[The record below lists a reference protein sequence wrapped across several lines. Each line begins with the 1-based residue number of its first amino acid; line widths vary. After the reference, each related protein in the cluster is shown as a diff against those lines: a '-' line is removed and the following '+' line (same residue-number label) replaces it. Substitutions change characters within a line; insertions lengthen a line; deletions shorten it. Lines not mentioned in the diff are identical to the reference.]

1 MARRRAT
8 RSRSFRGAETG
19 KQEPQVA
26 LEPSY
31 AYTDGGDAAELTS
44 AYGFDLDPW
53 QQTIINSWLG
63 RDASDHF
70 TATSAGLSVPRQN
83 GKNALLEVRELYGV
97 VCMGE
102 KILHTAHEVKT
113 ARKAFLR
120 LASFFENERQY
131 PELAE
136 EVKIIRRTNGQE
148 AIELWNGGSI
158 EFSARSRGAA
168 RGFTVDTVV
177 FDEAQELTDEQV
189 EALLPTLA
197 AAPSGNRQFIYT
209 GTPPSP
215 TCVAQVFRRT
225 REVAHA
231 GTDDKMCWHEWS
243 IEELPKDTS
252 PENLIELAYET
263 NPAMGYR
270 ITDDFVRKE
279 AMTMSIDG
287 FCRERLG
294 WWSTTGAS
302 NAIPEALWASSAAPK
317 EECPTEGKKAF
328 GVKFSP
334 DGSMVVLSVC
344 RLPLDAPAWV
354 ECIGVGTLSDGLKWL
369 TDFLCTEEME
379 DTTAAI
385 AIDGKNGAGALL
397 EKLQELYSRRAL
409 MLPGTKGVIDAA
421 VILDESLRDGSV
433 KHWDGGE
440 LDSQAALNESALHSM
455 KRKIGS
461 DGGWS
466 YGGDTSA
473 IIESVALAL
482 WAAKTTT
489 RDPDG
494 GCVIL

>member
-1 MARRRAT
+1 M
-8 RSRSFRGAETG
+8 
-19 KQEPQVA
+19 A

-31 AYTDGGDAAELTS
+31 AYTDGGDAAILTA

-53 QQTIINSWLG
+53 QQTVIDSWLG
-63 RDASDHF
+63 RDKTDHF

-83 GKNALLEVRELYGV
+83 GKNALLEVRELYGIV
-97 VCMGE
+97 TMHE

-120 LASFFENERQY
+120 LASFFENERQH
-131 PELAE
+131 PELAAK
-136 EVKIIRRTNGQE
+136 VKAIRKTNGQE
-148 AIELWNGGSI
+148 AIELTDGGAI

-177 FDEAQELTDEQV
+177 FDEAQELSDEQLD
-189 EALLPTLA
+189 ALLPTLA

-215 TCVAQVFRRT
+215 SCVAQVFRRQ
-225 REVAHA
+225 REIAYA
-231 GTDDKMCWHEWS
+231 GADDKMCWHEWS
-243 IEELPKDTS
+243 IDELPKDAS
-252 PENLIELAYET
+252 VDNLVDLAFDT

-270 ITDDFVRKE
+270 ISAEFVRKE
-279 AMTMSIDG
+279 AMTMSLDG
-287 FCRERLG
+287 YCRERLG
-294 WWSTTGAS
+294 WWSSTGGS
-302 NAIPEALWASSAAPK
+302 SAIQEALWTASAAPK

-334 DGSMVVLSVC
+334 DGTVVALSVC
-344 RLPLDAPAWV
+344 RLPEDAPAWV
-354 ECIGVGTLSDGLKWL
+354 ECIGVGSLSDGIGWL
-369 TDFLCTEEME
+369 TDFLCTDKME

-397 EKLQELYSRRAL
+397 EKLQAIYSRRAL
-409 MLPGTKGVIDAA
+409 MIPGPKGVIDAA
-421 VILDESLRDGSV
+421 VIFDESLRDGSV

-440 LDSQAALNESALHSM
+440 NDSQAALNESALHSL
-455 KRKIGS
+455 KRKIGT

-489 RDPDG
+489 RNPDG